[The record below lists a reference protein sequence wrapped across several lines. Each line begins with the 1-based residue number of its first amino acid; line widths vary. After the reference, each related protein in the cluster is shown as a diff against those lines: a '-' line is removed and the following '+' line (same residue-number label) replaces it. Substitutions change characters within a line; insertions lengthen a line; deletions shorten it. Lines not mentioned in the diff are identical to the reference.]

1 LNYDNPAGRLLAIL
15 KKGKTIHGHKVCKDV
30 WFELLQ
36 ASDDAE
42 MLSRL
47 GLLMELSKDAA
58 IKVKE
63 DFPSESES
71 VAHWKSQLNSAFISQ
86 NLQSNWQSFIG
97 NIDVHTI
104 NYLSNHSTMLSL
116 ISNTKSVVDDD
127 VEKIRDKLLEI
138 YEEILLSN
146 IEQEIR
152 IYLIRHIRKILTG
165 IDEYFLTGAL
175 PILEAVETTIGH
187 AYLHK
192 NYASFLRDEKL
203 GKKVL
208 DMLNATASVV
218 TVAAG
223 LTQIPTVITLLLT

>member
-15 KKGKTIHGHKVCKDV
+15 KKGKTIHGNKICKDV
-30 WFELLQ
+30 WVELLQ

-47 GLLMELSKDAA
+47 GLLMELSKDAS
-58 IKVKE
+58 IKIKE
-63 DFPSESES
+63 GFPNESES
-71 VAHWKSQLNSAFISQ
+71 VAHWKSQLSTAFISQ
-86 NLQSNWQSFIG
+86 NLQATWQSFIG
-97 NIDVHTI
+97 HIDSHTI
-104 NYLSNHSTMLSL
+104 NYLASHSTMLAL

-127 VEKIRDKLLEI
+127 MEKVRDQLLEI
-138 YEEILLSN
+138 YKEILQSN
-146 IEQEIR
+146 LEQEIR
-152 IYLIRHIRKILTG
+152 IYLTRHIRKILTG

-203 GKKVL
+203 GQKVL

-223 LTQIPTVITLLLT
+223 LTQIPPVITLLLT